1 MHSTIDYLTLPFY
14 TAAVSDY
21 RDNGHSVTGL
31 LDVSFP
37 GPVAAKLSM
46 GGSMF
51 LSNGSNTTRY
61 YQPLAR
67 LSFPIG
73 KHVAWNTEWKYYG
86 YQENFYLFESF
97 RTHTFMTGLK
107 LTR

>member
-1 MHSTIDYLTLPFY
+1 
-14 TAAVSDY
+14 
-21 RDNGHSVTGL
+21 
-31 LDVSFP
+31 
-37 GPVAAKLSM
+37 M

-51 LSNGSNTTRY
+51 LSNGSSTTRY

-73 KHVAWNTEWKYYG
+73 KHVNWNTEWKYYG

-97 RTHTFMTGLK
+97 RTHVFMTGLR

>member
-1 MHSTIDYLTLPFY
+1 
-14 TAAVSDY
+14 
-21 RDNGHSVTGL
+21 
-31 LDVSFP
+31 
-37 GPVAAKLSM
+37 
-46 GGSMF
+46 MF

-86 YQENFYLFESF
+86 YAESFYLFESF
-97 RTHTFMTGLK
+97 RTHLFMTGLK
-107 LTR
+107 FSR